1 MNLIF
6 DIGNVICEWNPQA
19 LLEKLFETPAR
30 QQEALQ
36 SVIQHHDW
44 VMLDKG
50 LLDVEQAV
58 ANAAARSSL
67 DKGALHRIYLE
78 TPVSLTP
85 FTSTVDAIRNLK
97 SMGYPLYILSNMQR
111 HSWDWLYPRY
121 DFWSLFNGIVVSYQI
136 NMVKPD
142 REIFEYITSRYSLDS
157 ADTLFLDDM
166 QVNVAAAEDYGMQ
179 TILVSNIQQALHEL
193 YLRLGI
199 RDTGYGVR
207 GTK

>member
-1 MNLIF
+1 
-6 DIGNVICEWNPQA
+6 
-19 LLEKLFETPAR
+19 
-30 QQEALQ
+30 
-36 SVIQHHDW
+36 
-44 VMLDKG
+44 
-50 LLDVEQAV
+50 
-58 ANAAARSSL
+58 
-67 DKGALHRIYLE
+67 
-78 TPVSLTP
+78 
-85 FTSTVDAIRNLK
+85 
-97 SMGYPLYILSNMQR
+97 
-111 HSWDWLYPRY
+111 
-121 DFWSLFNGIVVSYQI
+121 
-136 NMVKPD
+136 MVKPD